1 MNDMND
7 NSSIDRTATGSKRS
21 RKPLWAVLA
30 IVGGGLAI
38 GGTLRAIEANGQGK
52 PLPDLVGKTQPAV
65 QAGALQVMDLKSD
78 PKGFKGSILVR
89 GVVAVVSPQD
99 PKLVGLIDSREAR
112 VCRDLHCAKYYL
124 PTRVDRTDLRPWDE
138 VDVRGTMTE
147 DARMVYLKADD
158 IVNLGPIK
166 R

>member
-1 MNDMND
+1 MNTQDD
-7 NSSIDRTATGSKRS
+7 ASSVKTAAAARRN
-21 RKPLWAVLA
+21 RKPLWVFLA

-38 GGTLRAIEANGQGK
+38 GGTLRAVEAAGQAK
-52 PLPDLVGKTQPAV
+52 ALPDLLGKAQPAV
-65 QAGALQVMDLKSD
+65 PAGALQVKDLESD

-89 GVVAVVSPQD
+89 GVVAKVSPQD

-112 VCRDLHCAKYYL
+112 VCRDLNCANYYL

-147 DARMVYLKADD
+147 DARMVYLKTDK
-158 IVNLGPIK
+158 IVNLGSIK
-166 R
+166 K

>member
-1 MNDMND
+1 MNTRDD
-7 NSSIDRTATGSKRS
+7 PSTATAAAPKRN
-21 RKPLWAVLA
+21 REPLWVFLA
-30 IVGGGLAI
+30 IVGAGLAV
-38 GGTLRAIEANGQGK
+38 GGTLLAVESKGQAK
-52 PLPDLVGKTQPAV
+52 ALPDLVGKAQPAV
-65 QAGALQVMDLKSD
+65 SAGALQVKDLESD

-112 VCRDLHCAKYYL
+112 VCRDLNCANFYL

-147 DARMVYLKADD
+147 DARMVYLKADN
-158 IVNLGPIK
+158 IVNLGSIK